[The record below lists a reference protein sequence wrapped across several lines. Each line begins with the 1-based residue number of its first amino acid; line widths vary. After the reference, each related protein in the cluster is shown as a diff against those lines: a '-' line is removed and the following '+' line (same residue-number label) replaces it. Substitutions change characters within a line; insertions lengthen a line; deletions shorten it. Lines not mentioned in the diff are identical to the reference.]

1 MSVRFGIKGVM
12 VKMCNQKIASE
23 QYIPPAFKGSVEKQ
37 AKTARGVSEGFP
49 KVSVAVLDRV
59 LLHLKDHEGQADRYV
74 VGPELTRPGIAEACA
89 QHPPNVSRAM
99 RTLLKDEMVEEHT
112 RTIRGEERR
121 QKTWQLS
128 EQGREKADERTE
140 ELGLIKILLRSS
152 EGELLEVNAKEAA
165 GRLEAEISL
174 LQVLLHAQHEGV
186 LTYGDIRFGRI
197 QKSDEELPA
206 PGRLT
211 PMTGAHATYNNH
223 PPETRP
229 VHGREAEIE
238 ELQTWFEQRKPCAVV
253 HGIAGIGKSTL
264 VAHWLHQL
272 IEQEP
277 HLSVC
282 WYPCQPWD
290 RSLGLATSLLHRFG
304 IDESHDP
311 YNLIE
316 TLPLS
321 PGGKIDVDAWRRRLL
336 TYLTDARTIRERFKN
351 EAGGPPP
358 YWLIVLDDVHHMED
372 QAKDLLGAL
381 LQIATKAPLRLL
393 FISRTT
399 LKVYDRRDVHT
410 REVVREFPI
419 AGLSL
424 EETTA
429 WLKDL
434 NNTSDLKAG
443 EVHAAT
449 GGHPLALEL
458 LELYGQPTHG
468 DWLRFLDEEILTS
481 LPSEEQDLLATL
493 ALAEKP
499 MPWKTL
505 AKAVGWQGNP
515 PENLVKHGLL
525 IELDEGMWLH
535 EALKER
541 LLREVG
547 AKQDKRKASLG
558 N

>member
-1 MSVRFGIKGVM
+1 M
-12 VKMCNQKIASE
+12 
-23 QYIPPAFKGSVEKQ
+23 KGSVEKEVILP
-37 AKTARGVSEGFP
+37 RLVSEGLP

-59 LLHLKDHEGQADRYV
+59 LLHLSDHESQSDRYV

-99 RTLLKDEMVEEHT
+99 RTLLRDGSVEEHT
-112 RTIRGEERR
+112 RSIRGEERR

-128 EQGREKADERTE
+128 EDGRQKAAERHKV
-140 ELGLIKILLRSS
+140 LGEIKILLRNN
-152 EGELLEVNAKEAA
+152 EGELLEVAAKDAA
-165 GRLEAEISL
+165 NRLETDISL
-174 LQVLLHAQHEGV
+174 LQILLHAQHEGV

-197 QKSDEELPA
+197 QRSTEEHPA
-206 PGRLT
+206 PGRPT

-229 VHGREAEIE
+229 VHGREDELQA
-238 ELQTWFEQRKPCAVV
+238 LQTWFDERKPCAVV

-272 IEQEP
+272 LEEDP

-316 TLPLS
+316 TLPLT

-358 YWLIVLDDVHHMED
+358 YWLIVLDDVHHMEE
-372 QAKDLLGAL
+372 QARDLLGAL
-381 LQIATKAPLRLL
+381 LQISTKAPLRLL

-410 REVVREFPI
+410 RNIVREYPI
-419 AGLSL
+419 SGLSL
-424 EETTA
+424 EETKA
-429 WLKDL
+429 WLNDL
-434 NNTSDLKAG
+434 DHPSKLKAD

-481 LPSEEQDLLATL
+481 LPDHEQNLLATL

-499 MPWKTL
+499 MPWKRL
-505 AKAVGWQGNP
+505 ADAVEWEGKP
-515 PENLVKHGLL
+515 PQNLLKHGLL

-535 EALKER
+535 EALRER

-547 AKQDKRKASLG
+547 TTQSRRKASLG
-558 N
+558 K

>member
-1 MSVRFGIKGVM
+1 MTCQLFCRTTK
-12 VKMCNQKIASE
+12 E
-23 QYIPPAFKGSVEKQ
+23 SVEKQ
-37 AKTARGVSEGFP
+37 AKPARYMSEGLP

-59 LLHLKDHEGQADRYV
+59 LLHLNDHIDQVDRYV

-99 RTLLKDEMVEEHT
+99 RSLLRNGTVEEHT
-112 RTIRGEERR
+112 RSIRGEERR

-128 EQGREKADERTE
+128 DEGVEKAAERKE
-140 ELGLIKILLRSS
+140 ILGEIKILLRNN
-152 EGELLEVNAKEAA
+152 EGELLEVAAKEAPE
-165 GRLEAEISL
+165 RLEADISL

-197 QKSDEELPA
+197 QRSTGERPA

-229 VHGREAEIE
+229 VHGREIEIE
-238 ELQTWFEQRKPCAVV
+238 ALQTWFDAREPCAVV

-264 VAHWLHQL
+264 VAHWLQKL
-272 IEQEP
+272 LEEDP
-277 HLSVC
+277 HLSIC

-358 YWLIVLDDVHHMED
+358 YWLIVLDDVHHMEE
-372 QAKDLLGAL
+372 QARDLLGAL
-381 LQIATKAPLRLL
+381 LQISTKAPLRLL

-410 REVVREFPI
+410 RNIVKEFPI
-419 AGLSL
+419 TGLSL
-424 EETTA
+424 EETKA
-429 WLKDL
+429 WLDNL
-434 NNTSDLKAG
+434 DHPPAVKAD

-468 DWLRFLDEEILTS
+468 DWLRFLDEEILTT
-481 LPSEEQDLLATL
+481 LPEHEQNLLATL
-493 ALAEKP
+493 ALAKKP
-499 MPWKTL
+499 MTWKTL
-505 AKAVGWQGNP
+505 AEAVQWEGKP
-515 PENLVKHGLL
+515 PQNLIKHGLL
-525 IELDEGMWLH
+525 IELEEGMWLH
-535 EALKER
+535 EALRER

-547 AKQDKRKASLG
+547 TEQTRRKNRLG
-558 N
+558 Q

>member
-1 MSVRFGIKGVM
+1 M
-12 VKMCNQKIASE
+12 
-23 QYIPPAFKGSVEKQ
+23 KGSVEKEVILP
-37 AKTARGVSEGFP
+37 RLVSEGLP

-59 LLHLKDHEGQADRYV
+59 LLHLSDHESQSDRYV

-99 RTLLKDEMVEEHT
+99 RTLLRDGSVEEHT
-112 RTIRGEERR
+112 RSIRGEERR

-128 EQGREKADERTE
+128 EDGRQKAAERHKV
-140 ELGLIKILLRSS
+140 LGEIKILLRNN
-152 EGELLEVNAKEAA
+152 EGELLEVAAKDAA
-165 GRLEAEISL
+165 NRLETDISL
-174 LQVLLHAQHEGV
+174 LQILLHAQHEGV

-197 QKSDEELPA
+197 QRSTEEHPA

-229 VHGREAEIE
+229 VHGREE
-238 ELQTWFEQRKPCAVV
+238 ELQALQTWFDERKPCAVV

-264 VAHWLHQL
+264 VAHWLHKL
-272 IEQEP
+272 LEEDP

-358 YWLIVLDDVHHMED
+358 YWLIVLDDVHHMEE
-372 QAKDLLGAL
+372 QARDLLGAL
-381 LQIATKAPLRLL
+381 LQISTKAPLRLL

-410 REVVREFPI
+410 RNIVREYPI
-419 AGLSL
+419 SGLSL
-424 EETTA
+424 EETKA
-429 WLKDL
+429 WL
-434 NNTSDLKAG
+434 NNLGHPSKLKAD

-481 LPSEEQDLLATL
+481 LPEHEQNLLATL

-499 MPWKTL
+499 MPWKRL
-505 AKAVGWQGNP
+505 ADAVEWEGKP
-515 PENLVKHGLL
+515 PQNLLKHGLL

-535 EALKER
+535 EALRER

-547 AKQDKRKASLG
+547 TTQSRRKASLG
-558 N
+558 K